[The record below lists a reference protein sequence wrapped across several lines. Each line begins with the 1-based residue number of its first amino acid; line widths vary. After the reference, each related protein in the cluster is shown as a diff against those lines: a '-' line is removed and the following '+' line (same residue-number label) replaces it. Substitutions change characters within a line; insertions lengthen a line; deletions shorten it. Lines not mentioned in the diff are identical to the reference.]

1 MACGINNTSSDWQ
14 CSHVVHRSPKL
25 CFFKQSLSVSG
36 KGRSDAEVATHE
48 VKLHAIEDFAREI
61 GQDEEA
67 SQIGFNQDEGST

>member
-1 MACGINNTSSDWQ
+1 M
-14 CSHVVHRSPKL
+14 
-25 CFFKQSLSVSG
+25 FFEQSLSVSG

-67 SQIGFNQDEGST
+67 SQIGFN